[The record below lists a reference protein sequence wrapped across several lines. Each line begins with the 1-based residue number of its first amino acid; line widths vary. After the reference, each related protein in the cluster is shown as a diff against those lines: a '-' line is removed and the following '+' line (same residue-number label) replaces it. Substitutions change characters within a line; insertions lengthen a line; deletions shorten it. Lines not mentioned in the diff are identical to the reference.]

1 MAAPRPSAQKCS
13 ADIQC
18 HFLRTISTEMGR
30 DEMLQYIV
38 EQVQVILE
46 ASACSIYIVDEDGK
60 TATMRAGEG
69 YQRSFIGVAKCDV
82 VPENQVEK
90 DPESE
95 NRLGITGWILST
107 GKSFLACKPEEVVNH
122 PHRLGLH
129 DPDMSPDRKLRL
141 QTFLGVPIR
150 GLHGE
155 IIGAIKAE
163 RRYDP
168 VLATQ
173 PFSVEEQIIL
183 ETVARVTS
191 RSLSYLETAH
201 DRSVDSAITA
211 WARDVIT
218 EVSISE
224 GDLDGFL
231 SLVVTVVAAAMHAD
245 SCGIFLTDPR
255 KNTLTQRAGT
265 GSQKQR
271 LIIRSYKLPKKE
283 DILEQP
289 STYDERV
296 GLTAWIAATGESFC
310 ARNFK
315 ELHDHP
321 HHRGE
326 FDPQNF
332 VVGQQ
337 ICGAFLGVPLQVAGE
352 IHGTLKVE
360 NISIVGEPDLREFD
374 EGARRRFDVLA
385 QDIALAKVR
394 LEEHATDPYQV
405 IMNAQQTIFQI
416 LHGAQ
421 DVQTLVNIVV
431 NKTMALLKARACGLF
446 LKEGDLLVQP
456 KWAAAGYFSTE
467 SPGRHRREYKLVKPE
482 EILDS
487 PKEENKVGLTVWIA
501 VKREKFTARSNLE
514 LRQHPH
520 HLGTFDPYNFD
531 RTKGETCFS
540 FMGVP
545 LIVGRELVGVLK
557 VESKQKIGEDGN
569 PEYTYFSQ
577 QDELVFDLI
586 ANSVAIAIEN
596 AKLSESRRFAEQIL
610 AQPNRLL
617 LDLHEFAKNNP
628 QTVETLTQVSYL
640 ISGKKG
646 NIATIVQHYAALT
659 QPDFPLYSL
668 ESIPE
673 LMKNFGDFLEGG
685 RAMEQLYTW
694 FHEALNITSV
704 GGLARFCSR
713 SQVVLEAQI
722 GQAQFFLTE
731 PAALFIELIQ
741 QMNRDLQGDSL
752 TRSILDSA
760 RLHLEAARTRAA
772 VLVPPE
778 QGILLRIIDLWK
790 TIVLDAKDAFKRVE
804 NPYNSGLPVQ
814 PLKSPF
820 FGRRDIFEWI
830 SYKLLGA
837 TQNNILVFHGE
848 RRMGKTSILLQ
859 LLEGDL
865 GKELRENE
873 TRPILPVHIDLQN
886 FNDWQTAKFLY
897 KLCQLIQS
905 KVVRRYE
912 ALAGQIDVPPF
923 EAFEQ
928 MPFGIFEQFITTAC
942 SHLDKTVLVLMFD
955 EFERL
960 DEMVSEGLLDRKI
973 FTQLRS
979 LMQFTPNLTFI
990 LAGSHNLDEMS
1001 ADYRNLAQSIALIR
1015 EVSFMDKEDS
1025 LALIRQP
1032 VAGQVSYDDTAVE
1045 ELWRYTHGHPYL
1057 IQYLCGELITEMN
1070 QRGEGN
1076 YIAAGHVT
1084 KVIERFLAGQKTHLD
1099 NLWDACS
1106 EMEKAVLYA
1115 LAESEETL
1123 QGGVTQFALRE
1134 KISRLSEND
1143 ISGTLARLVKRGL
1156 VESSPA
1162 PEPGANPVFSHTIL
1176 LFSKWVYRN
1185 APKDPAWQ

>member
-1 MAAPRPSAQKCS
+1 MPAQRISAQKCS

-18 HFLRTISTEMGR
+18 HFLRTISAEMQR

-38 EQVQVILE
+38 EQVQIILE

-60 TATMRAGEG
+60 TAMMCAGEG
-69 YQRSFIGVAKCDV
+69 YQRSFIGVARCEV
-82 VPENQVEK
+82 VPENQVENNPA
-90 DPESE
+90 PED
-95 NRLGITGWILST
+95 RLGITGWILST
-107 GKSFLACKPEEVVNH
+107 GKSFLARKPDEVTNH

-129 DPDMSPDRKLRL
+129 DPDMSPDRQLRL

-163 RRYDP
+163 RRYEP

-173 PFSVEEQIIL
+173 PFSEEEQIIL

-191 RSLSYLETAH
+191 RALSYQETAQK
-201 DRSVDSAITA
+201 RSVDAAITA
-211 WARDVIT
+211 WARDVIS

-265 GSQKQR
+265 GSQKLR

-283 DILEQP
+283 DIIKQP
-289 STYDERV
+289 RSYEERV

-332 VVGQQ
+332 VKGQQ

-360 NISIVGEPDLREFD
+360 NISIVGEPDPREFN

-394 LEEHATDPYQV
+394 LEQHATDPYQV
-405 IMNAQQTIFQI
+405 IMNAQQTIFRI
-416 LHGAQ
+416 LRGDR
-421 DVQTLVNIVV
+421 DVQTLVNMVV
-431 NKTMALLKARACGLF
+431 NKTMDLLEARACGLF

-482 EILDS
+482 EILDN
-487 PKEENKVGLTVWIA
+487 PKQEDKVGLTVWIA
-501 VKREKFTARSNLE
+501 VKRDKFTARSNLE
-514 LRQHPH
+514 LRLHPH

-545 LIVGRELVGVLK
+545 LIVGDELVGVLK

-596 AKLSESRRFAEQIL
+596 AKLSESRRFSEQIL

-640 ISGKKG
+640 ISGKRG

-668 ESIPE
+668 EAIPE
-673 LMKNFGDFLEGG
+673 LMKNYGDFLEGG

-722 GQAQFFLTE
+722 GQAQFFLAE
-731 PAALFIELIQ
+731 PAALFIEVIQ

-760 RLHLEAARTRAA
+760 RQHLEAARTRVTA
-772 VLVPPE
+772 LVPPE

-790 TIVLDAKDAFKRVE
+790 TIILDAKDAFKRVE
-804 NPYNSGLPVQ
+804 NPYVVGKPID
-814 PLKSPF
+814 PLQSSF

-837 TQNNILVFHGE
+837 AQNNILVFHGE
-848 RRMGKTSILLQ
+848 KRMGKTSILLQ
-859 LLEGDL
+859 LLEGSL
-865 GKELRENE
+865 GRDLRENE
-873 TRPILPVHIDLQN
+873 NRPILPVYIDLHG
-886 FNDWQTAKFLY
+886 FNDWETAKFLY
-897 KLCQLIQS
+897 QLCALIQS
-905 KVVRRYE
+905 KVLHRYAE
-912 ALAGQIDVPPF
+912 LAGQIDVPAF
-923 EAFEQ
+923 EAFGE
-928 MPFGIFEQFITTAC
+928 MPFGVFEQFISNTC
-942 SHLDKTVLVLMFD
+942 NHLGNTILVLMFD

-960 DEMVSEGLLDRKI
+960 DEMVAKGSLDRRI

-979 LMQFTPNLTFI
+979 LMQFKSNLTFI

-1025 LALIRQP
+1025 MALIRQP

-1057 IQYLCGELITEMN
+1057 LQYLCSELISEMN

-1084 KVIERFLAGQKTHLD
+1084 KVVERFLAEQKTHLD
-1099 NLWDACS
+1099 NLWADCS
-1106 EMEKAVLYA
+1106 AMEKAVLYT

-1123 QGGVTQFALRE
+1123 KGGLTQFALLE
-1134 KISRLSEND
+1134 KLARLGEND
-1143 ISGTLARLVKRGL
+1143 LSATLARLVKREL
-1156 VESSPA
+1156 VESLPA
-1162 PEPGANPVFSHTIL
+1162 PEPGANPVFVHTIL
-1176 LFSKWVYRN
+1176 LFSKWVCRN
-1185 APKDPAWQ
+1185 APGDPSWQ